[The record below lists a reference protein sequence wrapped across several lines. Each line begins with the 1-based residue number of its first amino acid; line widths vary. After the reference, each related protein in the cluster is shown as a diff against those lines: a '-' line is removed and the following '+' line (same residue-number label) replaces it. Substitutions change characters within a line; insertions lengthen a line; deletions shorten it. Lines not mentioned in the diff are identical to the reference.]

1 MVEVKLG
8 TTESSDKRWRVLS
21 SEAHKLGRYTLKI
34 DEVESPDG
42 SRRIRWVYH
51 AGSHAVATLAV
62 DEAGRA
68 VLVREYRHPLG
79 CEVLDIPAGSASGAS
94 SEEDLLRQAANELA
108 EEAGVTARRW
118 QKIGAYHPLPGFSAL
133 TMHLYLATELG
144 EVVEK
149 GDGDEWCEV
158 EDVVRIPLA
167 ELYRGVV
174 DGVYTDSPTMT
185 AVLWAVARGMV
196 SVGRP
201 HTR

>member
-1 MVEVKLG
+1 MS
-8 TTESSDKRWRVLS
+8 TDTSSDKRWRVLS

-62 DEAGRA
+62 DDMGRA

-79 CEVLDIPAGSASGAS
+79 CEVVDIPAGSAHNAS

-144 EVVEK
+144 EVTER
-149 GDGDEWCEV
+149 GDGDEWYEV
-158 EDVVRIPLA
+158 EDVVRIPLT
-167 ELYRGVV
+167 ELYRGVL
-174 DGVYTDSPTMT
+174 DGVYPDSPTMT
-185 AVLWAVARGMV
+185 AVLWAVAQGMV
-196 SVGRP
+196 SLDGGQAR
-201 HTR
+201 